1 MVIDEL
7 EFVSTPLTT
16 RLFSVTVFTILE
28 KLTCSITST
37 FSEPVNPLA
46 VSSHPMTEII
56 MLRIKIGIILY
67 ILKFNKILF
76 VLPRVLNI
84 HSLWNRITDIGIIY
98 FNRYKLSCINFIL
111 IFRKLIYKWKN
122 RFYNRFFIS
131 VKRLSFCTD

>member
-84 HSLWNRITDIGIIY
+84 HSLWNRITDSLNDMILRVFLDNDHDYCKKNHQGPYHEIKGYYIIEDNY
-98 FNRYKLSCINFIL
+98 S
-111 IFRKLIYKWKN
+111 
-122 RFYNRFFIS
+122 S
-131 VKRLSFCTD
+131 DD